1 MPVTAAQPQP
11 LASTRS
17 ILVLI
22 DPTHIPPTAQLHQPL
37 TALLAGTSATLRLA
51 YTSTSSPPTWLPTG
65 RDINNNNNTLAVRTS
80 SSPPT
85 RLAADLALHVSNH
98 KQHVARTDVLILH
111 GRDATTTNN
120 ISEQRCEELREL
132 AKEMGCRKALRID
145 VSGPMQVARF
155 GHAVDAMCAHMRTRV
170 VASTR
175 EVERQQKQKQEKEKE
190 DGDGEGN
197 VGGVPGLADW
207 IELALP
213 GLEAI
218 SSDEEEEEEES
229 DDEDAQYG
237 DAEDMPWEE
246 FEAMGGFAPS
256 QLDAVL
262 GRAVETLMPAAAP
275 QPSSRQHPATLTN
288 TNTHTCLECGKV
300 FGNARSLGGHKGW
313 HTRKRDDAVAAAVA
327 AARGQSFSA
336 VTPQLSVMQSSQA
349 SRRSLRQP
357 ALTPSPTRS
366 PTTTTHACLECG
378 KVFANARSLGGHKG
392 WHTRTKNSV
401 AAAARR

>member
-1 MPVTAAQPQP
+1 MAETAAQPQP
-11 LASTRS
+11 LASNTRS

-51 YTSTSSPPTWLPTG
+51 HTAASSPPTWLPTG
-65 RDINNNNNTLAVRTS
+65 RGINNNNNNNNNVSAVRTS

-98 KQHVARTDVLILH
+98 RHTVARTDVLILH
-111 GRDATTTNN
+111 GRDATTTTN
-120 ISEQRCEELREL
+120 IAEQRCEELREL

-170 VASTR
+170 ARTR
-175 EVERQQKQKQEKEKE
+175 EVARQQTREEE
-190 DGDGEGN
+190 N
-197 VGGVPGLADW
+197 GVPGLAEW
-207 IELALP
+207 TELALP

-218 SSDEEEEEEES
+218 SSDEEEEEEEEES
-229 DDEDAQYG
+229 DDEDEDYG

-246 FEAMGGFAPS
+246 LEAMGGFAS
-256 QLDAVL
+256 AQLDAAP
-262 GRAVETLMPAAAP
+262 GRAEETLTPAAPP
-275 QPSSRQHPATLTN
+275 QPSSRQHSAILTK

-313 HTRKRDDAVAAAVA
+313 HMRTRNDAAAA
-327 AARGQSFSA
+327 AACRESFSA
-336 VTPQLSVMQSSQA
+336 VTPQLSVMHSQA
-349 SRRSLRQP
+349 SRRSLPQP
-357 ALTPSPTRS
+357 APTPSPA
-366 PTTTTHACLECG
+366 TTTHTCLECG
-378 KVFANARSLGGHKG
+378 KVFANARALGGHKG
-392 WHTRTKNSV
+392 WHTRSKNAA